1 MSEFPWSKLR
11 NFKWTDLNYE
21 KVRNAVDQLEENG
34 DSSFP
39 KEIAQF
45 RSHFRIN
52 RDKNPDGS
60 PSLNFGELVLVL
72 KNQVPPWLLSKNGK
86 QLVSM
91 AGFHL

>member
-1 MSEFPWSKLR
+1 MSESPHSSLTFPWSKLR
-11 NFKWTDLNYE
+11 NYKWTDLNYE

-52 RDKNPDGS
+52 RDKTQTAAP
-60 PSLNFGELVLVL
+60 
-72 KNQVPPWLLSKNGK
+72 LLTLEN
-86 QLVSM
+86 L
-91 AGFHL
+91 F